1 MIKIF
6 ASRFNVEPHE
16 AFTGSA
22 PSISAWLSANVKG
35 YAPEVAPQFSATLNG
50 ELVPVPDWSNTGF
63 SDADVLCLTLEPKG
77 TELFFGALFLVA
89 IRTMT
94 PKIPKVNSS
103 GTQEGKDI
111 NEASIKGN
119 KVKLNDPI
127 PDIAGFRKVYPSY
140 LSPPRRYFAGP
151 RDQRMQMIVCI
162 GIGSYQIEPDKI
174 LIGDTPL
181 ISLGADADYK
191 IYPPGADLSGDPRSY
206 WWNDVTEVGSSSN
219 GASGLEL
226 TTSVALTPSS
236 QVSSYQFTD
245 HIVGVP
251 NGSGAFPSDW
261 SSGLIVRIISPYQYE
276 FIDGG
281 ASADIIRGNAL
292 AMLNPSVGD
301 QIEIAGVNSGTY
313 TVASYTPASGNSA
326 PQMTLAFSNGA
337 PVTEF
342 TLGTIAC
349 TIGPVGLR
357 YRITVFSTSQITV
370 NRLTSGGA
378 TDSGWPG
385 FQYLQTANGSV
396 SLDAASLQGGYR
408 GPFAVCPEDQKT
420 DLIEFDV
427 QCPSGLIGIGKDGY
441 RYTVSVAYQV
451 EYRDMD
457 VSGAWT
463 VFNYTE
469 SAASL
474 DSVGFSHQIQLPYR
488 MRAEMRM
495 KKVYLSTDSSPE
507 VSNSI
512 VWYGARSKLPSK
524 SVYSDATVATF
535 QVRGG
540 DRLSSTSESQVSVQ
554 ATRILPVREN
564 GAWQPPRPTRDIAPY
579 ALYLLKQ
586 VGYEDR
592 DLDLAEW
599 DRLDSLW
606 RARGDHYDNVHSS
619 NSTVQAILED
629 VLQAG
634 FAEITV
640 NLGKL
645 RPVRDEP
652 QDQFEALYTPAAM
665 TEPLAIKFD
674 AVKPDD
680 YDGVDVEY
688 TDSGSWQVATVQCRL
703 PGDEGLR
710 VQKVQANGVTN
721 RNKAYQIGMR
731 QRRALK
737 YRRKTFDWS
746 TEMSA
751 FNSIYLNY
759 VQVAGDVPGYAQS
772 GVMHAYDPQSR
783 IVTAGEA
790 FDWPEGAGPFYL
802 SVRRADGTNSGPYVV
817 SRVDDFRLRLSEAL
831 DFKPVLNQAQ
841 ENPHLLFGLGWP
853 VQITE
858 IDPNDTFSA
867 HVEARNYD
875 GRVYLDDDKPAD
887 N

>member
-6 ASRFNVEPHE
+6 ASRFNTEPHE
-16 AFTGSA
+16 TFTGSA
-22 PSISAWLSANVKG
+22 PSIATWLAENVRG
-35 YAPEVAPQFSATLNG
+35 YDPAIEPQFSATLNG
-50 ELVPVPDWSNTGF
+50 ALVPVELWAQTPVGAEDEL
-63 SDADVLCLTLEPKG
+63 ALTLEPKG

-89 IRTMT
+89 IKTLT

-151 RDQRMQMIVCI
+151 RDQRMQMVVCV
-162 GIGSYQIEPDKI
+162 GLGSYQIPADKI

-181 ISLGADADYK
+181 ISLGSDANYQ
-191 IYPPGADLSGDPRSY
+191 IYQPGDSLAGDERAA

-236 QVSSYQFTD
+236 QATSYQFTGN
-245 HIVGVP
+245 IVAIP
-251 NGSGAFPSDW
+251 NGAGSFPSDW
-261 SSGLIVRIISPYQYE
+261 SSGLVVRIISPYQYE

-281 ASADIIRGNAL
+281 GANADIVRGSAL
-292 AMLNPSVGD
+292 TMLNPSVGD
-301 QIEIAGVNSGTY
+301 QIEIAGVNAGTY
-313 TVASYTPASGNSA
+313 TVASYTPAAGSTP
-326 PQMTLAFSNGA
+326 PQMTLAFSNGS
-337 PVTEF
+337 PVSEF

-370 NRLTSGGA
+370 NRLTSSGS
-378 TDSGWPG
+378 TDSNWPG
-385 FQYLQTANGSV
+385 FQYLQSSGGAV
-396 SLDAASLQGGYR
+396 ALDAASLSGGYR
-408 GPFAVCPEDQKT
+408 GPFAMCPEDQKT
-420 DLIEFDV
+420 SLIEFDV
-427 QCPSGLIGIGKDGY
+427 QCPSGLIGIGGDGY
-441 RYTVSVAYQV
+441 RYTVTVQYQF

-457 VSGAWT
+457 LAGAWT
-463 VFNYTE
+463 VLQYTE
-469 SAASL
+469 RGSSL
-474 DSVGFSHQIQLPYR
+474 DSLGFTHQVALPYP
-488 MRAEMRM
+488 MRPEARI
-495 KKVYLSTDSSPE
+495 KRLYSTASSE
-507 VSNSI
+507 IQDSI
-512 VWYGARSKLPSK
+512 VWYGARSRLTGKT
-524 SVYSDATVATF
+524 VYPDATTMTF
-535 QVRGG
+535 EVRGG
-540 DRLSSTSESQVSVQ
+540 DRLSATAESQVSVQ
-554 ATRILPVREN
+554 GTRVLPVRRN
-564 GAWQPPRPTRDIAPY
+564 GQWQSPEPTRDIAPY

-586 VGYEDR
+586 VGYTDF

-599 DRLDSLW
+599 DRLDAIW
-606 RARGDHYDNVHSS
+606 QARGDHYDNVHSTS
-619 NSTVQAILED
+619 STVQTILED

-634 FAEITV
+634 FSEITV
-640 NLGKL
+640 HLGRL

-665 TEPLAIKFD
+665 TEALSVHFD

-688 TDSGSWQVATVQCRL
+688 TDSGSWQVATVECRL

-710 VQKVQANGVTN
+710 VQKIQAAGLTD
-721 RNKAYQIGMR
+721 RNKAYQLGMR

-737 YRRKTFDWS
+737 YRRKTFQWS
-746 TEMSA
+746 TEMAA
-751 FNSIYLNY
+751 FNSNYLNF

-772 GVMHAYDPQSR
+772 AIMHDYDPETQ
-783 IVTAGEA
+783 IVTAGEV
-790 FDWPEGAGPFYL
+790 FEWPQGPGPFYL
-802 SVRRADGTNSGPYVV
+802 SVRRADGSNSGPYVV
-817 SRVDDFRLRLSEAL
+817 TRVDETRLKLDAPL
-831 DFKPVLNQAQ
+831 DFTPVLDQAQ

-858 IDPNDTFSA
+858 IDPNDSFSA

-875 GRVYLDDDKPAD
+875 SRVYLDDNTAAPS
-887 N
+887 